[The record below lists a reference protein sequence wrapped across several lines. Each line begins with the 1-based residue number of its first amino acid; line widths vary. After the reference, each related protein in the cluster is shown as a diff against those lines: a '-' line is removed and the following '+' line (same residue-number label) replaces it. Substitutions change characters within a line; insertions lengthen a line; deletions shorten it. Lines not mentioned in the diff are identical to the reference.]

1 MSAERRMNPRRAI
14 DMLEKYLEAADL
26 DRVYDEELL
35 NAFD

>member
-1 MSAERRMNPRRAI
+1 MNPRRAI
-14 DMLEKYLEAADL
+14 DILEKYLGVVDL